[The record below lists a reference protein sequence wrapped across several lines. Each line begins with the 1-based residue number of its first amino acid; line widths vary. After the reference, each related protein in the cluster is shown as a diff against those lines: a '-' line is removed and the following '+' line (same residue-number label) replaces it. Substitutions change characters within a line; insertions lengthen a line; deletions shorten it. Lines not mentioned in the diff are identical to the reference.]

1 MLDLTEV
8 RYVDSSGVRVIF
20 ELAAQLGISGR
31 RLALAVPETS
41 PRPPVGRKITRL
53 EEAVLLCTSS
63 PRVLRD
69 AAPGVKPASPGP
81 EQGLTLTLPGVGER
95 RTAMAAVLVADLVG
109 SAELMATIGQDE
121 FRDFLRDHFARLGE
135 VVDQHEGTRIKTLG
149 DGMLATFP
157 SATDTVASTVALQQ
171 AVERRGRPGGEPV
184 AMRVG
189 LALGE
194 VGMEDGDVLGTP
206 VVVAARL
213 AAAAGG
219 SQILA
224 SDVVHVVY
232 DDPGRALFVEV
243 GDLILKGLPDPV
255 TTFEVVW
262 KPLPVSAVPLPPL
275 LTDIGPIFVG
285 RDADLDRFQAVWD
298 DAGSGELRLLLL
310 AGEPGVGKTR
320 LAAEMASWAHQAGST
335 VLAGRCDEDLPVP
348 QQPFVEA
355 LRHFVDHSPDAGLA
369 ESLGRYGGE
378 LTRLLP
384 ELATRV
390 PVLPPPIRSDPETEQ
405 YRLFD
410 AVAAWLGQA
419 SAERQLLLLLDDL
432 QWAAKASLLLLR
444 HLLRTPGLGRV
455 VVVGT
460 YRDTE
465 LTHDHPLVGLLADLR
480 RHPGVR
486 RVSLDGLVEAD
497 VMAFVEQ
504 YAGHALV
511 DRERGP
517 GPGHPRRDPGEP
529 VLPAGGPPP
538 PGGDGGGHRRRRP
551 VERRPRHRGRG
562 HPRGRA
568 GGRRPPP
575 GPAVGAGQHRP
586 AVGRGSRHRLR
597 AGRAE
602 APGDLDEDD
611 VLSALEEAME
621 ARVLIEPSG
630 ATSRYRFSHAL
641 IRETVYGELSTARR
655 VVLHRRIGEAIE
667 SLYGGRLDEHL
678 PALAHHYGQ
687 ASVPAASEKALGY
700 AIGAGDRAVAQMAN
714 DQAASYYQR
723 ALELL
728 EVVEPAGDDPRRL
741 DLLLRLGDA
750 QPWRR
755 PRPPGDA
762 AGRRPA
768 GGRAGRAKPWPG
780 RPWPTTGGCGRRWG
794 RSTTSGWPCSRP
806 RSTPRSRSTARCGPG
821 SGQPGG
827 GGRLRQGGQPGPGAE
842 RQALA
847 MSRRLGDRATLAEV
861 LLSRVVAI
869 WAPTTVD
876 ERLAHTRELLDVAG
890 TLGDSVLVCA
900 GSWHRFVAAMEAGDV
915 AEADTCLD
923 AAELLAAEMGQP
935 TARWFTMIL
944 RANRLL
950 VAGEVDRSEALS
962 YQALELGL
970 AAGHSDAALFHSVH
984 VFNVFFERG
993 TLGIADAVAQLTAA
1007 NPGVRSLQATLALL
1021 HADLGQVERAPP
1033 PTSPSSASSE
1043 LRQEPYW
1050 LRTVTQAA
1058 YACHQLGDRSGAGV
1072 LLDLLAPFA
1081 DQLVCTGLSWGGS
1094 VWYYAG
1100 LLASTLGHLD
1110 RADASLARGDGPR
1123 RHPRSRLAGP
1133 NPPGPGSRPYRTG
1146 LDHRHRTG
1154 PDPARA
1160 GPGDLPPTGPDH
1172 PRSIGP
1178 PPPSPPSPPPE
1189 ARRRTP
1195 DWTSAVHAHF
1205 QDPGRHAPRGF
1216 VLLGHRR
1223 LEAGRSRPGTSGR
1236 RPGRRRRRPG
1246 SRSPAGGRPASR

>member
-1 MLDLTEV
+1 M
-8 RYVDSSGVRVIF
+8 
-20 ELAAQLGISGR
+20 
-31 RLALAVPETS
+31 
-41 PRPPVGRKITRL
+41 
-53 EEAVLLCTSS
+53 
-63 PRVLRD
+63 
-69 AAPGVKPASPGP
+69 
-81 EQGLTLTLPGVGER
+81 
-95 RTAMAAVLVADLVG
+95 
-109 SAELMATIGQDE
+109 
-121 FRDFLRDHFARLGE
+121 
-135 VVDQHEGTRIKTLG
+135 
-149 DGMLATFP
+149 
-157 SATDTVASTVALQQ
+157 
-171 AVERRGRPGGEPV
+171 

-206 VVVAARL
+206 VVEAARL
-213 AAAAGG
+213 AAVAGG
-219 SQILA
+219 GQILA
-224 SDVVHVVY
+224 SDVVRVVC

-285 RDADLDRFQAVWD
+285 RDADLERFQAVWD

-378 LTRLLP
+378 LVRLLP

-390 PVLPPPIRSDPETEQ
+390 PGLPPPIRSDPETEQ

-410 AVAAWLGQA
+410 AVAAWLGRA

-465 LTHDHPLVGLLADLR
+465 LSHDHPLVGLMADLR
-480 RHPGVR
+480 RHPGVSR
-486 RVSLDGLVEAD
+486 LSLDGLVEAD

-504 YAGHALV
+504 SAGHALV
-511 DRERGP
+511 DEGAALARAIHAETQGNPFFLREVLRHLVETGAVTVDD
-517 GPGHPRRDPGEP
+517 GHWRVALALEDVGIPEGVRE
-529 VLPAGGPPP
+529 V
-538 PGGDGGGHRRRRP
+538 
-551 VERRPRHRGRG
+551 V
-562 HPRGRA
+562 
-568 GGRRPPP
+568 GRRLARLS
-575 GPAVGAGQHRP
+575 GPANTVLKLAAVLGTDFELAQLQAAGDF
-586 AVGRGSRHRLR
+586 
-597 AGRAE
+597 E
-602 APGDLDEDD
+602 EDD
-611 VLSALEEAME
+611 VLSALEEAMG

-641 IRETVYGELSTARR
+641 VRETVYGELSAARR

-667 SLYGGRLDEHL
+667 SLYGGRLDEYL

-687 ASVPAASEKALGY
+687 ASVPAASTKALEY
-700 AIGAGDRAVAQMAN
+700 AVGAGNRAVAQMAN

-728 EVVEPAGDDPRRL
+728 AVVEPAGDDPRRL

-750 QPWRR
+750 QRLA
-755 PRPPGDA
+755 GDPAHRETLLA
-762 AGRRPA
+762 AGRLADELDDPA
-768 GGRAGRAKPWPG
+768 ALARSALANYRGVWATVGAVDEERVAMLQTALDAQEPVDSPVRARLLANLAVEVVYGKEANRGREL
-780 RPWPTTGGCGRRWG
+780 
-794 RSTTSGWPCSRP
+794 S
-806 RSTPRSRSTARCGPG
+806 
-821 SGQPGG
+821 
-827 GGRLRQGGQPGPGAE
+827 AE
-842 RQALA
+842 ALA

-861 LLSRVVAI
+861 LRSRVVAI

-923 AAELLAAEMGQP
+923 AAELLAAELGQP
-935 TARWFTMIL
+935 TARWFSMIL

-950 VAGEVDRSEALS
+950 VAGEVDRSEAVS
-962 YQALELGL
+962 YQALELGR
-970 AAGHSDAALFHSVH
+970 AGGHLDAVLLHSVH
-984 VFNVFFERG
+984 MFNVCFERG
-993 TLGIADAVAQLTAA
+993 TLAAIAEAVARVTAA
-1007 NPGVRSLQATLALL
+1007 NPGVTSLQATVALL
-1021 HADLGQVERAPP
+1021 HAELGQFDQARLAYEPLLGQL
-1033 PTSPSSASSE
+1033 TE

-1050 LRTVTQAA
+1050 LRTVSQAA

-1072 LLDLLAPFA
+1072 LLHLLTPFE
-1081 DQLVCTGLSWGGS
+1081 DQMVCTGLSWGGS
-1094 VWYYAG
+1094 VSYYAG
-1100 LLASTLGHLD
+1100 LLAATLGHLD
-1110 RADASLARGDGPR
+1110 RADASLAKAEMAHAAIPAPAWLART
-1123 RHPRSRLAGP
+1123 RLARAAVLLERGAP
-1133 NPPGPGSRPYRTG
+1133 A
-1146 LDHRHRTG
+1146 DAE
-1154 PDPARA
+1154 PAR
-1160 GPGDLPPTGPDH
+1160 
-1172 PRSIGP
+1172 
-1178 PPPSPPSPPPE
+1178 
-1189 ARRRTP
+1189 
-1195 DWTSAVHAHF
+1195 
-1205 QDPGRHAPRGF
+1205 
-1216 VLLGHRR
+1216 VLLEQALATARQLGLTT
-1223 LEAGRSRPGTSGR
+1223 LELRTTAALT
-1236 RPGRRRRRPG
+1236 
-1246 SRSPAGGRPASR
+1246 ALTAT